1 VSKAY
6 PVLAFSFFLTSFIML
21 AGITFCMADGC
32 SGGSTEAGKSVNPA
46 EVRES
51 PGEKPVKP
59 RSGPNHYSEDIIQMK
74 NKMQSPE
81 TPQPK
86 GHTDEKGVEVD
97 KSE

>member
-21 AGITFCMADGC
+21 AGLTYCMADGC

-46 EVRES
+46 EVHES
-51 PGEKPVKP
+51 PDEKPVKP
-59 RSGPNHYSEDIIQMK
+59 RSGPNPYTDDVIQMK
-74 NKMQSPE
+74 KMQSPE

-86 GHTDEKGVEVD
+86 GHTGEKGAEVD